1 MVNANVRLIELLGKG
16 GMGSVWLA
24 DHLGLEAR
32 VAVKFI
38 APELVGLDPSLRER
52 FKREASICARLRSI
66 HVVQTFDV
74 GEMADGSPYITM
86 ELLEGTNLTDRIEKR
101 GTMSAPEVGKIVQQV
116 CKVLHRAHVL
126 GIVHRDIKPD
136 NIFLTSD
143 SDYDL
148 FVKVLDFGI
157 AKQTRVGKKDVT
169 KTGAVVGTPEFMSPE
184 QAIASKSLDHRSD
197 LFSLGVVA
205 FYALTGELP
214 FDLDGDEPLWLQA
227 SRGSHIPAT
236 RLRPDLFDEI
246 DDWFERALQG
256 RPEHRYQS
264 ARDMANALS
273 RIISNNTSQIMDELS
288 TSLDD
293 SLNMPRG
300 EAMNLRERL
309 QHHIA
314 GILDDR
320 PSHPSQP
327 RAAGHDADAEV
338 PTPRMSEPESAAPP
352 PTETSHPAMYD
363 LIGGPDSEE
372 YGGESTVWMD
382 DQDHRKA
389 EVDGE
394 GPPTVRRPH
403 GNTGAPLTPTIA
415 TKGMYD
421 AVRSGAYNSGT
432 SGAYNAV
439 VAPPIPIPMTGQ
451 PAAAMEPI
459 EPPPWAQ
466 RHPKRKRSGRWIA
479 LFAALALVAA
489 IAVAAAIHLVG

>member
-86 ELLEGTNLTDRIEKR
+86 EMLEGNNLTDRVEAK
-101 GTMSAPEVGKIVQQV
+101 GTMSVPEVGKVVQQV

-126 GIVHRDIKPD
+126 GIIHRDIKPD

-169 KTGAVVGTPEFMSPE
+169 KTGAIVGTPEFMSPE
-184 QAIASKSLDHRSD
+184 QAIGSKSLDHRSD

-214 FDLDGDEPLWLQA
+214 FDLDGDEPLWIQA

-256 RPEHRYQS
+256 KPEHRYQS

-273 RIISNNTSQIMDELS
+273 RIISDNTSQIMDELS

-300 EAMNLRERL
+300 EAMSLRARL
-309 QHHIA
+309 QEHIS
-314 GILDDR
+314 GILDDD
-320 PSHPSQP
+320 PSQP
-327 RAAGHDADAEV
+327 SRPQASNYGDEGV

-363 LIGGPDSEE
+363 LIGSPDSEE
-372 YGGESTVWMD
+372 YGGESTVWMN
-382 DQDHRKA
+382 DQDHREA

-403 GNTGAPLTPTIA
+403 GMTRAPLTPTVA

-439 VAPPIPIPMTGQ
+439 VAPPMPIAVTGQ
-451 PAAAMEPI
+451 PAAMEPI
-459 EPPPWAQ
+459 DPPPWAQ
-466 RHPKRKRSGRWIA
+466 RHPKTSRSGRWIA
-479 LFAALALVAA
+479 LVAALCVLTA
-489 IAVAAAIHLVG
+489 IVVAAAIHLSG

>member
-1 MVNANVRLIELLGKG
+1 MDLAPGRMVNANVRLIELLGKG

-74 GEMADGSPYITM
+74 GEMDDGSPYITM
-86 ELLEGTNLTDRIEKR
+86 EMLEGTNLTDRVETSGPMGIH
-101 GTMSAPEVGKIVQQV
+101 EVGKIVQQI

-126 GIVHRDIKPD
+126 GIIHRDIKPD

-157 AKQTRVGKKDVT
+157 AKQTRVGSKDVT

-214 FDLDGDEPLWLQA
+214 FDLDADEPLWMQA
-227 SRGSHIPAT
+227 SRGAHIPAT

-273 RIISNNTSQIMDELS
+273 RIISDNTSQIMDELS
-288 TSLDD
+288 ASLDD
-293 SLNMPRG
+293 SLNMPG
-300 EAMNLRERL
+300 AEAMNLRERL
-309 QHHIA
+309 QQHIA
-314 GILDDR
+314 GILEDR
-320 PSHPSQP
+320 ASDP
-327 RAAGHDADAEV
+327 RDQDAAQDADHDDEAGV
-338 PTPRMSEPESAAPP
+338 PTPRMSEPQTERAAPP
-352 PTETSHPAMYD
+352 PGETSHPAMYD

-372 YGGESTVWMD
+372 YGGASTVWMN
-382 DQDHRKA
+382 DQDHREA
-389 EVDGE
+389 EVGAE
-394 GPPTVRRPH
+394 GPPTLPRPQL
-403 GNTGAPLTPTIA
+403 APIPLTPRRA
-415 TKGMYD
+415 TQGMVD
-421 AVRSGAYNSGT
+421 AVRSGAYNAG
-432 SGAYNAV
+432 
-439 VAPPIPIPMTGQ
+439 M
-451 PAAAMEPI
+451 
-459 EPPPWAQ
+459 
-466 RHPKRKRSGRWIA
+466 
-479 LFAALALVAA
+479 
-489 IAVAAAIHLVG
+489 